1 MTVLSDENL
10 ADEPLRGDSGS
21 ADMDIGGKFEGMQE
35 EEEEEEEEVRHQEG
49 QAVGQGTGHT
59 RINPKSH
66 RYSTSIESS
75 ADFHL
80 S

>member
-10 ADEPLRGDSGS
+10 ADEPLTGESGS

-35 EEEEEEEEVRHQEG
+35 EEEEEVRHQEG
-49 QAVGQGTGHT
+49 QAVGHGTVHT

-75 ADFHL
+75 ADFYL